1 MLNTYLYIFW
11 IFFYML
17 NAALGVLGLP
27 GWVGIVACLLFFLPP
42 AILLHRA
49 GKAGD
54 RRGVARIRNISLG
67 WLGLAV
73 LMIILNIATVYMSET
88 AGDVLYYAMAVLC
101 APLVSGEYWVLSLF
115 LFSCLLMSSLRQLR
129 EMKKS

>member
-1 MLNTYLYIFW
+1 MLNTYLYIIW

-17 NAALGVLGLP
+17 CAALGVLGLP

-42 AILLHRA
+42 ALLLHGA

-54 RRGVARIRNISLG
+54 RRSVARIRNISLA

-88 AGDVLYYAMAVLC
+88 AGAVLYYAMAVLC
-101 APLVSGEYWVLSLF
+101 APLVCGEYWILSLF
-115 LFSCLLMSSLRQLR
+115 LFACLLMSSLRLLK
-129 EMKKS
+129 EMKRT